1 MHLGRFSK
9 SLALAAAMALA
20 LGACTVADDEAVTV
34 PAPVP
39 AVIEAARGGSATVAE
54 VNALST
60 FNPNTA
66 DGNTDVNAKI
76 SYATH
81 SGFFYLDN
89 KLSVVRNEKF
99 GTMEKVSDDPLKVRY
114 AIKEGV
120 KWSDDTPV
128 TAADLLLQWA
138 AFSGY
143 YDDAAPASV
152 DSSPDAA
159 EDSAPAAT
167 PGTSYFSYAGDPTGL
182 ALTDF
187 PELGADGRSLTLTY
201 SRPYT
206 DWETALGGPGVD
218 IPAHVLAR
226 KAGLAGTDDFV
237 ALLRSLPRGD
247 PATPRPANEQLAAM
261 AALWNTGF
269 DTTSLPADVSLYLSN
284 GPYIVR
290 SVSENQ
296 TLTMIRNRDYNW
308 GPEARLDEIT
318 VRFIGDAGAQVQA
331 LQAGQADIIAPQAST
346 DTMDRLKALEADGV
360 TVEVGRQLAFDHIDL
375 NYSGPFTE
383 RTVREAFLKTVPRQ
397 EIVDRILRGLDPDP
411 APLDS
416 QLFVPDQ
423 APYAESVRN
432 NGSAAYRE
440 VDIEAAKELLDGAT
454 PEVRIMYNKDN
465 PNRATA
471 FTLIRESAGKAGFNI
486 VDGGLGGSD
495 WGKALGKGGYDAAIF
510 GWSNS
515 GDGGSGVPQVF
526 KSGNDSNFNG
536 FSDPV
541 ADELM
546 DELIVTT
553 DPGEQDSLAQ
563 QIDRKVW
570 ESAYGLPLFQLV
582 GVDAYSRHITGV
594 KYMPNQ
600 TGVWWNF
607 WEWSQKQS

>member
-1 MHLGRFSK
+1 MHLGRFSRA
-9 SLALAAAMALA
+9 LGLAAAVAVA
-20 LGACTVADDEAVTV
+20 LGACTVTEDQT
-34 PAPVP
+34 APVP
-39 AVIEAARGGSATVAE
+39 SPTVAEGARGGSATVAE

-66 DGNTDVNAKI
+66 DGNTDVNVKI

-99 GTMEKVSDDPLKVRY
+99 GTMEKVSDNPLTVKY
-114 AIKEGV
+114 SIKEGV

-143 YDDAAPASV
+143 YDDAAP
-152 DSSPDAA
+152 DG
-159 EDSAPAAT
+159 AT
-167 PGTSYFSYAGDPTGL
+167 GTSYFSYAGDPTGL

-187 PELGADGRSLTLTY
+187 PELGADGRSLTLKY
-201 SRPYT
+201 ARPYT
-206 DWETALGGPGVD
+206 DWETVLGGPGVD

-226 KAGLAGTDDFV
+226 KAGLAGTKEFV
-237 ALLRSLPRGD
+237 ELLRSIPRGD
-247 PATPRPANEQLAAM
+247 AVNPQPANAQLTVM
-261 AALWNTGF
+261 AGLWNTGF
-269 DTTSLPADVSLYLSN
+269 DSTSLPADVSLYLSN

-290 SVSENQ
+290 SVNENQ

-308 GPEARLDEIT
+308 GPEAKLDEIT
-318 VRFIGDAGAQVQA
+318 VRYIGDAGAQVQA
-331 LQAGQADIIAPQAST
+331 LQAGQADIIAPQASN
-346 DTMDRLKALEADGV
+346 DTVDQLKALESEGV
-360 TVEVGRQLAFDHIDL
+360 TVEVGRQLAYDHIDL
-375 NYSGPFTE
+375 NYSGPFAE
-383 RTVREAFLKTVPRQ
+383 KSVREAFLKTVPRR
-397 EIVDRILRGLDPDP
+397 EIVNRILKGLDPDP

-416 QLFVPDQ
+416 QLFIPGQ
-423 APYAESVRN
+423 APYSESARS
-432 NGSAAYRE
+432 NGSSEYQE
-440 VDIEAAKELLDGAT
+440 VDITAARKLLDGAT

-465 PNRATA
+465 PNRVTT
-471 FTLIRESAGKAGFNI
+471 FTLIRESAGKAGFQV

-536 FSDPV
+536 FSDPG

-553 DPGEQDSLAQ
+553 DPSEQDSLAQ

-582 GVDAYSRHITGV
+582 GVDAYSKRITGV

-607 WEWSQKQS
+607 WEWSQKLS

>member
-1 MHLGRFSK
+1 MHLGRFSRA
-9 SLALAAAMALA
+9 LGLAAAVAVA
-20 LGACTVADDEAVTV
+20 LGACTVTEDQT
-34 PAPVP
+34 APVP
-39 AVIEAARGGSATVAE
+39 APTVAEGARGGSATVAE

-66 DGNTDVNAKI
+66 DGNTDVNVKI

-99 GTMEKVSDDPLKVRY
+99 GTMEKVSDNPLTVKY
-114 AIKEGV
+114 SIKEGV

-143 YDDAAPASV
+143 YDDAAP
-152 DSSPDAA
+152 DG
-159 EDSAPAAT
+159 AT
-167 PGTSYFSYAGDPTGL
+167 GTSYFSYAGDPTGL

-187 PELGADGRSLTLTY
+187 PELGADGRSLTLKY
-201 SRPYT
+201 ARPYT
-206 DWETALGGPGVD
+206 DWETVLGGPGVD

-226 KAGLAGTDDFV
+226 KAGLAGTKEFV
-237 ALLRSLPRGD
+237 ELLRSIPRGD
-247 PATPRPANEQLAAM
+247 AVNPQPANAQLTVM
-261 AALWNTGF
+261 AGLWNTGF
-269 DTTSLPADVSLYLSN
+269 DSTSLPADVSLYLSN

-290 SVSENQ
+290 SVNENQ

-308 GPEARLDEIT
+308 GPEAKLDEIT
-318 VRFIGDAGAQVQA
+318 VRYIGDAGAQVQA
-331 LQAGQADIIAPQAST
+331 LQAGQADIIAPQASN
-346 DTMDRLKALEADGV
+346 DTVDQLKALESEGV
-360 TVEVGRQLAFDHIDL
+360 TVEVGRQLAYDHIDL
-375 NYSGPFTE
+375 NYSGPFAE
-383 RTVREAFLKTVPRQ
+383 KSVREAFLKTVPRR
-397 EIVDRILRGLDPDP
+397 EIVNRILKGLDPDP

-416 QLFVPDQ
+416 QLFIPGQ
-423 APYAESVRN
+423 APYSESARS
-432 NGSAAYRE
+432 NGSSEYQE
-440 VDIEAAKELLDGAT
+440 VDITAARKLLDGAT

-465 PNRATA
+465 PNRVTT
-471 FTLIRESAGKAGFNI
+471 FTLIRESAGKAGFQV

-536 FSDPV
+536 FSDPG

-553 DPGEQDSLAQ
+553 DPSEQDSLAQ

-582 GVDAYSRHITGV
+582 GVDAYSKRITGV

-607 WEWSQKQS
+607 WEWSQKLS